1 MASLYL
7 HFPYCLYKCHYCDFN
22 SYAFKEGEIPF
33 ESYKQALLAEWKK
46 RLSFFDSSP
55 VETLFFGGGTPSL
68 MRAEDIEVL
77 LREIQ
82 RTAVFADEREIT
94 LEANPKTIDGKK
106 LSGFNKAGINRL
118 SVGVQSLNDAYLA
131 AFGRIHSADDARE
144 ALRLVEKGGFAS
156 WNADLIFGF
165 PGQTL
170 SEWKK
175 DLREILAHDPPHLS
189 CYSFTVEAGTVYG
202 QKLKVQ
208 SIRQAQD
215 KSPRFKVPS
224 FAKASAGAQGS
235 KYRLPDEDIQ
245 AEMFEVT
252 GEILEKAGYRR
263 YEISN
268 FARPGHECRHN
279 LNYWNYGEYVG
290 LGAGAVSFLR
300 NREKFPPPPFVKGGS
315 FDSPPLKKG
324 GQGGFGYRTT
334 NFKEPGRYME
344 ALLNN
349 SPHPPLSLRGGERG
363 SYWFDEEMISRET
376 AMAEFFMMGLRL
388 SDGISKETYERLFSV
403 SAEQYHA
410 AII

>member
-1 MASLYL
+1 M
-7 HFPYCLYKCHYCDFN
+7 
-22 SYAFKEGEIPF
+22 
-33 ESYKQALLAEWKK
+33 
-46 RLSFFDSSP
+46 
-55 VETLFFGGGTPSL
+55 
-68 MRAEDIEVL
+68 
-77 LREIQ
+77 
-82 RTAVFADEREIT
+82 
-94 LEANPKTIDGKK
+94 
-106 LSGFNKAGINRL
+106 
-118 SVGVQSLNDAYLA
+118 
-131 AFGRIHSADDARE
+131 
-144 ALRLVEKGGFAS
+144 
-156 WNADLIFGF
+156 
-165 PGQTL
+165 

-324 GQGGFGYRTT
+324 GQGGF
-334 NFKEPGRYME
+334 
-344 ALLNN
+344 
-349 SPHPPLSLRGGERG
+349 
-363 SYWFDEEMISRET
+363 
-376 AMAEFFMMGLRL
+376 
-388 SDGISKETYERLFSV
+388 
-403 SAEQYHA
+403 
-410 AII
+410 